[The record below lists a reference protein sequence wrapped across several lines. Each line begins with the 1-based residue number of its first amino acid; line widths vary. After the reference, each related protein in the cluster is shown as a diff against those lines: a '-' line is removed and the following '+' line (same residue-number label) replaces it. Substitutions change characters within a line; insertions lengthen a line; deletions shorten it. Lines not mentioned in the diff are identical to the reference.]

1 VNVDLEP
8 LVAVAILALLLLT
21 LVRELASPAAAMVG
35 ALIAFV
41 LVGIVPPETA
51 FLGLANPATISIAG
65 LFIVARALRDH
76 ADLEQV
82 VARVLGDGSGGHR
95 QALARFVP
103 PVILLSGF
111 VNNTPLVATGA
122 PVLRAWA
129 ERHGLAAT
137 KLLMPL
143 SFAAIVGGVLTLI
156 GTAPNLVVSGVLEAA
171 GESGLSFFELTPAG
185 LPMAVIG
192 GLVLVALAP
201 RLLPDRRT
209 PHERLA
215 GHERDYTLR
224 LQVEPG
230 GPVDGAT
237 IADGNLRDL
246 PDAYLAS
253 VVRDGDPLGPA
264 APETRLHGGDELVF
278 VGQVASMGA
287 LLARPGLVEAERAQT
302 VDLDLHGPGLVECII
317 GQNSDLAGTT
327 LKRVAFR
334 GRYGGAVVALH
345 RASERVDGK
354 LGTVELHPGDALLV
368 LADPTFTDRWRG
380 HRDFAVVIGHHDR
393 ATTAAPPLRRR
404 ITLVTFVG
412 MVVLAATG
420 LVPVLTA
427 ILLACTVLVATRTTS
442 FGRAVDALDIDVLLI
457 VAAAIGLGTAVE
469 ASGLTQLAGTGLATA
484 AAATTPLV
492 ALAIIALG
500 TMLLTELIT
509 NVAAA
514 ALMVPIALDVAARVD
529 ADPTGFAVAV
539 ALAASAS
546 FLTPVGYQ
554 TNTIVYGL
562 GGYRFTD
569 YWRLGLPMA
578 VATLTTILLV
588 VPLIWG

>member
-1 VNVDLEP
+1 VTDLQP
-8 LVAVAILALLLLT
+8 VIAGVILAVLLFT
-21 LVRELASPAAAMVG
+21 LVRERASPPAAMVG

-41 LVGIVPPETA
+41 LVGILPPESA
-51 FLGLANPATISIAG
+51 FLGIASPATISIAG
-65 LFIVARALRDH
+65 LFIVARSLRDH
-76 ADLEQV
+76 ADLEQLV
-82 VARVLGDGSGGHR
+82 TRFLGDGSGGPR
-95 QALARFVP
+95 QALVRFVP
-103 PVILLSGF
+103 PVVLLSGF
-111 VNNTPLVATGA
+111 MNNTPLVATAA
-122 PVLRAWA
+122 PVLRSWA
-129 ERHGLAAT
+129 ERHGIAAT

-156 GTAPNLVVSGVLEAA
+156 GTAPNLVVSGMLQAA

-185 LPMAVIG
+185 LPMAVG
-192 GLVLVALAP
+192 GGVVLVLLAP

-209 PHERLA
+209 PHQRLA
-215 GHERDYTLR
+215 GHARDYTLR
-224 LQVEPG
+224 LQVEPSG
-230 GPVDGAT
+230 AVDGLD
-237 IADGNLRDL
+237 IAAADLRDL

-253 VVRDGDPLGPA
+253 VVRDGETLGPA
-264 APETRLHGGDELVF
+264 SPDTVLRGGDELVF
-278 VGQVASMGA
+278 VGQVTSMGA
-287 LLARPGLVEAERAQT
+287 LLGRPGLVEAERAQT
-302 VDLDLHGPGLVECII
+302 VDLDLDGPGLVECII
-317 GQNSDLAGTT
+317 GQNSDLVGTT

-345 RASERVDGK
+345 RASERVDRK
-354 LGTVELHPGDALLV
+354 LGTVELQPGDALLV
-368 LADPTFTDRWRG
+368 LADPSFTERWRG

-393 ATTAAPPLRRR
+393 TATASPPFRRR
-404 ITLVTFVG
+404 LTLATFVG
-412 MVVLAATG
+412 MVALAASG
-420 LVPVLTA
+420 LVPVVTA
-427 ILLACTVLVATRTTS
+427 ILLACSVLVATRTIK

-457 VAAAIGLGTAVE
+457 VGAAIGLGTGVQV
-469 ASGLTQLAGTGLATA
+469 SGLADGVATTLEA
-484 AAATTPLV
+484 AAVATTPLV
-492 ALAIIALG
+492 ALAVVALG

-529 ADPTGFAVAV
+529 AEPTGFAVAV

-562 GGYRFTD
+562 GGYRFRD

-578 VATLTTILLV
+578 AVTLATILVV

>member
-1 VNVDLEP
+1 VTDLQP
-8 LVAVAILALLLLT
+8 VAAGAILAVLLFT
-21 LVRELASPAAAMVG
+21 LVRELASPPAAMVG

-41 LVGIVPPETA
+41 LVGILPPETA
-51 FLGLANPATISIAG
+51 FLGLASPATISIAG

-76 ADLEQV
+76 ADLEQLV
-82 VARVLGDGSGGHR
+82 TRFLGDGSGGPR
-95 QALARFVP
+95 QALVRFVP
-103 PVILLSGF
+103 PVVLLSGF
-111 VNNTPLVATGA
+111 MNNTPLVATAA
-122 PVLRAWA
+122 PVLRTWA
-129 ERHGLAAT
+129 ERHGIAAT

-156 GTAPNLVVSGVLEAA
+156 GTAPNLVVSGMLEAA

-185 LPMAVIG
+185 LPMALG
-192 GLVLVALAP
+192 GGVVLVLLAP

-209 PHERLA
+209 PHQRLA
-215 GHERDYTLR
+215 GHARDYTLR
-224 LQVEPG
+224 VQVEPSG
-230 GPVDGAT
+230 AVDGLDIVA
-237 IADGNLRDL
+237 AGLRDL

-253 VVRDGDPLGPA
+253 VVRDGEALGPA
-264 APETRLHGGDELVF
+264 APDTVLHGGDELVF
-278 VGQVASMGA
+278 VGQVASMGD

-302 VDLDLHGPGLVECII
+302 VDLDLDGPGLVECII
-317 GQNSDLAGTT
+317 GQNSDLVGTT

-345 RASERVDGK
+345 RASERVDRK
-354 LGTVELHPGDALLV
+354 LGTVELQPGDALLV
-368 LADPTFTDRWRG
+368 LADPAFIERWRG

-393 ATTAAPPLRRR
+393 AATASPPFRRR
-404 ITLVTFVG
+404 LTLATFVG
-412 MVVLAATG
+412 MVALAASG
-420 LVPVLTA
+420 LVPVVTA
-427 ILLACTVLVATRTTS
+427 ILLACSVLVATRTIK
-442 FGRAVDALDIDVLLI
+442 FGRAVDALDVDVLLI
-457 VAAAIGLGTAVE
+457 VGAAIGLGTGVQV
-469 ASGLTQLAGTGLATA
+469 SGLADGVATTLEA
-484 AAATTPLV
+484 AAVATTPLV
-492 ALAIIALG
+492 ALAVVALG

-529 ADPTGFAVAV
+529 AEPTGFAVAV

-562 GGYRFTD
+562 GGYRFRD

-578 VATLTTILLV
+578 AVTLATILLV